1 MLPHAFRVTTGPV
14 TKFAGPQST
23 KGTLM
28 RRAALFLLVGV
39 LAGCGDD
46 GGNTPTS
53 PAPAPTTTRQP
64 PPPRKAN
71 ILLDA
76 NIPGVRVTD
85 QGNGVL
91 ISLRLVELGGVGATI
106 NFIRLDVFRATG
118 FFEERQELSG
128 ARLRRELLGRIRIE
142 ANSRGYLSVIFWFRA
157 TVKRGRGLEV
167 TVGLTDD
174 NGNVFELSET
184 FVFT

>member
-64 PPPRKAN
+64 RPVPAPRRPA
-71 ILLDA
+71 D
-76 NIPGVRVTD
+76 
-85 QGNGVL
+85 
-91 ISLRLVELGGVGATI
+91 ISLTGEYECTTSFCDYAVFSLSLTNTGGVGANL
-106 NFIRLDVFRATG
+106 NFIRGENRNFEPIWEFGADHFVNALGHNRLAAGGGIDLGFRAQLG
-118 FFEERQELSG
+118 FYI
-128 ARLRRELLGRIRIE
+128 AI
-142 ANSRGYLSVIFWFRA
+142 GY
-157 TVKRGRGLEV
+157 
-167 TVGLTDD
+167 TDD
-174 NGNVFELSET
+174 LRNRGVARFYT
-184 FVFT
+184 DPPR